1 MNKDR
6 RVKEIIYNCSIS
18 LICFLTIYFILGVP
32 HLVFLTKIDEIC
44 ELVRDDVSKVYKSKT
59 IKNAVDK
66 ARDLFAIPTFHV
78 FPIKNYEKESE
89 LQTSMN
95 ILALMALQKSLMVA
109 NEFLENHYELKQ
121 DKMEIE

>member
-1 MNKDR
+1 M
-6 RVKEIIYNCSIS
+6 VS
-18 LICFLTIYFILGVP
+18 
-32 HLVFLTKIDEIC
+32 
-44 ELVRDDVSKVYKSKT
+44 DDVSKVYKSKT

-66 ARDLFAIPTFHV
+66 AMDLFAIPTFHV

>member
-1 MNKDR
+1 M
-6 RVKEIIYNCSIS
+6 
-18 LICFLTIYFILGVP
+18 
-32 HLVFLTKIDEIC
+32 C
-44 ELVRDDVSKVYKSKT
+44 ELVRDDVSKVYKSKI

-89 LQTSMN
+89 LQTNMN

-121 DKMEIE
+121 DKMDIE